1 MTFFFDSQR
10 FIFGQSFKVLEGN
23 ELTQETIKM
32 ALPRNYVFMLVLTV
46 ITSLEE
52 EGTGRCG
59 YLCVHLLW
67 FHVFLLFLLVP
78 EEGCDL

>member
-1 MTFFFDSQR
+1 
-10 FIFGQSFKVLEGN
+10 
-23 ELTQETIKM
+23 M
-32 ALPRNYVFMLVLTV
+32 ALPRNYVCMLVLTV
-46 ITSLEE
+46 IISLEE

-67 FHVFLLFLLVP
+67 FQIFLLFLLVP